1 MGERKSLWRRLPAL
15 LDRTEVL
22 HILEEHNEEASRKL
36 AVRKDAT
43 PEALYYLAA
52 KGSLDVRRAVAANP
66 ATPAHANRHLA
77 EDADDDVRV
86 ELARKIGQLLPNL
99 PAEYTK
105 RMRDLTIET
114 LERLARDTLPRVR
127 RALAEEIKALDC
139 VPQRVIK
146 ALAHDIESVAAPI
159 LEYSPLL
166 TDNDLIEII
175 SSAQASFA
183 LVAIAK
189 RRLLRPSV
197 AEAIATAL
205 DVPAVAAMLLNSSAR
220 IRHQTLEKIAQQA
233 ERIKDWQEPLVLR
246 DDLSQRVIRRL
257 AVFVSKSLIETLAAK
272 HNLDEKTRRHLKE
285 QLRKRVE
292 GGDPRSD
299 APSTKA
305 IVDLVALKK
314 AGKLDDSFVES
325 AIEHGARDTV
335 IAALVLLTGIAPDVV
350 TRIFQSG
357 SGKAVTALVWRA
369 GLTMRLAF
377 KLQTLMLRLPSTET
391 LPARDGVHFPMGEH
405 EMLWHLNLFRAGV

>member
-15 LDRTEVL
+15 LDRTEIL
-22 HILEEHNEEASRKL
+22 HILEEHNEDASRDL
-36 AVRKDAT
+36 ASRADAT

-52 KGSLDVRRAVAANP
+52 EGSIAVRRAVAANP

-77 EDADDDVRV
+77 EDADDEVRV

-99 PAEYTK
+99 PPAYTQ

-114 LERLARDTLPRVR
+114 LERLARDTLPYVR
-127 RALAEEIKALDC
+127 HVLAQEIKTLDC

-146 ALAHDIESVAAPI
+146 ALAQDIEPVAAPI

-175 SSAQASFA
+175 SSAQAGFA

-189 RRLLRPSV
+189 RRLVRPNV

-205 DVPAVAAMLLNSSAR
+205 DVPAVAAMLLNSNAR
-220 IRHQTLEKIAQQA
+220 IRHQTLDKIAQHA

-257 AVFVSKSLIETLAAK
+257 AGFVSKSLIETLAAK

-285 QLRKRVE
+285 QLKKRVE
-292 GGDPRSD
+292 ANQGKDD
-299 APSTKA
+299 APSTKSV
-305 IVDLVALKK
+305 IDLVALKR
-314 AGKLDDSFVES
+314 AGRLDDAFVEG
-325 AIEHGARDTV
+325 AVEHGAKEMVMASLV
-335 IAALVLLTGIAPDVV
+335 ILTGLAPEIVA
-350 TRIFQSG
+350 RIFQTG
-357 SGKAVTALVWRA
+357 SAKAITALVWRA
-369 GLTMRLAF
+369 GLSMRVSFKIQTLLMRLPAG
-377 KLQTLMLRLPSTET
+377 QTLA
-391 LPARDGVHFPMGEH
+391 ARDGVHFPMGEH
-405 EMLWHLNLFRAGV
+405 EMLWHLNYFRGVS